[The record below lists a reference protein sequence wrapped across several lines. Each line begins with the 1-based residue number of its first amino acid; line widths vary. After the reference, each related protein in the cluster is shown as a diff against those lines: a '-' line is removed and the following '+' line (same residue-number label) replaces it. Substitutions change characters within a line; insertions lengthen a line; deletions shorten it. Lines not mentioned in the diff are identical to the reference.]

1 MATKP
6 ADFVEKYSSEFGTN
20 TPDVANVPQNA
31 DPKALLFGGN
41 EPPPDPEDDFWKWD
55 GEKQEFFVEV
65 ENGGR
70 MERFSGKTRTEAAK
84 NLAAGKKSLNQALAE
99 AKAPK
104 QLTPDTKLPF
114 DPIQRKASRTLTQQE
129 IYQITE
135 MAQTDPLK
143 AQEMLF
149 EARTGYTMDQVAAA
163 TDRVSSLEQ
172 KIYASE
178 VAGDFISSHQSEFV
192 PSPANM
198 QLMNAWLND
207 RKLPVTRNNLEIAF
221 AELRGSGKLVSPV
234 ASVPRETPPVNEF
247 VPPPPPVSPPTRPAP
262 VAPSGQGVQ
271 VSREAVAAIQ
281 SGSLSDARAAIQ
293 DVFRQSRGGR

>member
-20 TPDVANVPQNA
+20 TTDVANVPQNA

-55 GEKQEFFVEV
+55 AEKQEFFVEV

-114 DPIQRKASRTLTQQE
+114 DPIQRKQPRQLTAQE
-129 IYQITE
+129 VYQINE
-135 MAQTDPLK
+135 VAQTDPIR

-149 EARTGYTMDQVAAA
+149 EARTGYTMEQVASSV
-163 TDRVSSLEQ
+163 DRIEGLNQ

-178 VAGDFISSHQSEFV
+178 VAGDFISSHQSDFQ

-198 QLMNAWLND
+198 QLMNTWLND

-221 AELRGSGKLVSPV
+221 SELRGAGKLAPV
-234 ASVPRETPPVNEF
+234 QNVPRETPPNNEF

-262 VAPSGQGVQ
+262 VAPSGQGAQ
-271 VSREAVAAIQ
+271 VSREEVAAIQ
-281 SGSLSDARAAIQ
+281 SGSLGDARAAIQ
-293 DVFRQSRGGR
+293 GVFSRARGGR